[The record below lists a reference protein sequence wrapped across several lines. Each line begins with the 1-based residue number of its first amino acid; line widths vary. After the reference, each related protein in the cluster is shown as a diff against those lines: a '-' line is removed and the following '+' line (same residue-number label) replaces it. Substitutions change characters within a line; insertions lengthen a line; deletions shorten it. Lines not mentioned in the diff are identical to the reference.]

1 MLDSGRK
8 RSYADSKV
16 VTIIGPGTSITGEI
30 HSKGTVRVE
39 GAVSGRVQSDDT
51 IVVQET
57 GRVKAELVGAQIVI
71 SGRVEG
77 NVIAQERLEVIA
89 GGQIVGDITAPRV
102 AIADGVLF
110 EGKCVMRPP
119 GESVQAKS
127 APADGQREN
136 TPEAQ
141 SRL

>member
-39 GAVSGRVQSDDT
+39 GAVAGRVQSDDA
-51 IVVQET
+51 IVIQET

-77 NVIAQERLEVIA
+77 NVIAQERLEVTA

-110 EGKCVMRPP
+110 EGKCIMRPP
-119 GESVQAKS
+119 GESAQAQS
-127 APADGQREN
+127 TPADGQREN
-136 TPEAQ
+136 KPEAK